1 MVILSLRFVEF
12 VLFTLAIYYLIPYLL
27 PRVFQNIFL
36 LGASYYFYFTWG
48 GYYFLGILA
57 VSALINFGLGHWLH
71 KSTRFKKWILWL
83 GIVLNAAGLIWFL
96 VGGPYL
102 KTLDLPM
109 EIKFQL
115 LPLIVIPAGIS
126 YYTLNNISYLIDIN
140 LRIAKP
146 VTNLID
152 YALYLAYFPKLISG
166 PLERARKFIPML
178 AEKRSVDNTVIA
190 QSLTLIL
197 IGILRASILGGLFA
211 LFLPGK
217 PLDDPARFGNL
228 NLVWAMLTY
237 MFWIYNNFAGYTD
250 IVRGV
255 SGLFGIPLTKNFAQP
270 FFSKDFSDFWQ
281 RWHISLSQW
290 LRDYIYMPI
299 SRAFLRRNPSRT
311 NIPNLIIPPLVTMLA
326 SGLWHGTKPDLP
338 IWGFFNFLIWGFFM
352 GSLIVIENIRMLYK
366 PAVPAKSIPVWR
378 QIRTTLIFVGVMI
391 VVTAPFIMDFKQ
403 MLTYFHQLAL
413 GWTWKPIDPR
423 PLIVP
428 VISLAVDWFQY
439 KSGDEVVF
447 LKWPVWLQVI
457 LIVSI
462 TMGAIIIQHL
472 QSAPLP
478 FVYP

>member
-1 MVILSLRFVEF
+1 MAILSLRFLEF
-12 VLFTLAIYYLIPYLL
+12 VLVTLAIYYLIPYLL
-27 PRVFQNIFL
+27 PRVFQNLFL
-36 LGASYYFYFTWG
+36 LGASYYFYYTWG
-48 GYYFLGILA
+48 SYLPFILA
-57 VSALINFGLGHWLH
+57 GSALVNFGFGLWLH

-83 GIVLNAAGLIWFL
+83 GVVMNAVILIWFL

-102 KTLDLPM
+102 KYANISPA
-109 EIKFQL
+109 IKVQL
-115 LPLIVIPAGIS
+115 LPLIIIPVGIS

-166 PLERARKFIPML
+166 PLERARKFVPML
-178 AEKRSVDNTVIA
+178 AEKRIVDNQAIA
-190 QSLTLIL
+190 HSLTLIL
-197 IGILRASILGGLFA
+197 IGLLRASILGGLFA

-217 PLDDPARFGNL
+217 PLDNPAAFGNL
-228 NLVWAMLTY
+228 NLIWAMLTF
-237 MFWIYNNFAGYTD
+237 MFFLYNQFAGYTD

-299 SRAFLRRNPSRT
+299 SRAFLRRNPNRT
-311 NIPNLIIPPLVTMLA
+311 NIPNLIIPPLATMLV

-338 IWGFFNFLIWGFFM
+338 IWGFFNFLVWGFFM
-352 GSLIVIENIRMLYK
+352 GSLIMIENIRMLFR
-366 PAVPAKSIPVWR
+366 PAIPAKSIPAWR
-378 QIRTTLIFVGVMI
+378 QILNSLFFVGIMI
-391 VVTAPFIMDFKQ
+391 VVTAPFVVGLKTT
-403 MLTYFHQLAL
+403 LVYYRQLAL
-413 GWTWKPIDPR
+413 GWDWQIIDLR
-423 PLIVP
+423 PLAILV
-428 VISLAVDWFQY
+428 VSLLLDWFQY
-439 KSGDEVVF
+439 RSGDEVVF
-447 LKWPVWLQVI
+447 LKWPGWLQTI

-472 QSAPLP
+472 QSAPP
-478 FVYP
+478 MFVYP

>member
-27 PRVFQNIFL
+27 PRVFQNVFL

-48 GYYFLGILA
+48 GYYFLGILV
-57 VSALINFGLGHWLH
+57 VSALLNFGLGHWLH
-71 KSTRFKKWILWL
+71 KSTHFKKWILWL

-178 AEKRSVDNTVIA
+178 AEKRTVDNATIA

-217 PLDDPARFGNL
+217 PLDDPAAFGNL

-237 MFWIYNNFAGYTD
+237 MFYLYNNFAGYTD

-255 SGLFGIPLTKNFAQP
+255 SGLFGIPLTKNFNQP
-270 FFSKDFSDFWQ
+270 FFSKDFSDFWL

-311 NIPNLIIPPLVTMLA
+311 NIPNLIVPSVVTMLV
-326 SGLWHGTKPDLP
+326 SGFWHGAKP
-338 IWGFFNFLIWGFFM
+338 N
-352 GSLIVIENIRMLYK
+352 LIVWGLAMGLLIAVENVRMLYR
-366 PAVPAKSIPVWR
+366 PAVPAKSVPAWR
-378 QIRTTLIFVGVMI
+378 NALSTVAFVAIMLI
-391 VVTAPFIMDFKQ
+391 VTAPFNMDLKTT
-403 MLTYFHQLAL
+403 LVYYRQLAF
-413 GWTWKPIDPR
+413 GWDWQVIDLR
-423 PLIVP
+423 PLAIL
-428 VISLAVDWFQY
+428 VISLLVDWFQHR
-439 KSGDEVVF
+439 SGDEVVF
-447 LKWPVWLQVI
+447 LKWPGWLQTI

-472 QSAPLP
+472 QSAPSM